1 MIEFGRTKRGWLG
14 VQIQNVTDEIAES
27 LDLENNQGAFV
38 ASIQEG
44 SPAEEFGIE
53 AGDIILE
60 FNGNT
65 IETYRDLPKLVAETD
80 VDTVVIV
87 KVWRKNEILDISIKL
102 GELEETYYFTNK
114 NEDPNETKKEVSLE
128 IADLGI
134 SIRNINQEDFNN
146 FGLENEI
153 TGVIVTKKSIDD
165 ISIQENDIIV
175 EVNRE
180 QIIDASQFKDKIS
193 EIKLTGRTSIL
204 LRVIREN
211 KNIWVTL
218 KYL

>member
-1 MIEFGRTKRGWLG
+1 M
-14 VQIQNVTDEIAES
+14 
-27 LDLENNQGAFV
+27 
-38 ASIQEG
+38 
-44 SPAEEFGIE
+44 
-53 AGDIILE
+53 
-60 FNGNT
+60 
-65 IETYRDLPKLVAETD
+65 
-80 VDTVVIV
+80 
-87 KVWRKNEILDISIKL
+87 
-102 GELEETYYFTNK
+102 
-114 NEDPNETKKEVSLE
+114 
-128 IADLGI
+128 
-134 SIRNINQEDFNN
+134 
-146 FGLENEI
+146 
-153 TGVIVTKKSIDD
+153 IVTKKSIDD

>member
-1 MIEFGRTKRGWLG
+1 M
-14 VQIQNVTDEIAES
+14 
-27 LDLENNQGAFV
+27 
-38 ASIQEG
+38 
-44 SPAEEFGIE
+44 
-53 AGDIILE
+53 
-60 FNGNT
+60 
-65 IETYRDLPKLVAETD
+65 VAETD

-146 FGLENEI
+146 FWLENEI